1 MELTKNKDI
10 VLFDGVCNLCNW
22 SVQFIIKHDKKQ
34 HFVFTALQSDVAN
47 EILLHYPKN
56 ITKKDSILLI
66 QNQQLFSE
74 STAVL
79 KIVRHFKGL
88 WKLLLIFWIIPRP
101 LRDVFY
107 QFIAKYRYRWFGK
120 KETCMLPSKENQN
133 RFL

>member
-1 MELTKNKDI
+1 
-10 VLFDGVCNLCNW
+10 
-22 SVQFIIKHDKKQ
+22 
-34 HFVFTALQSDVAN
+34 
-47 EILLHYPKN
+47 
-56 ITKKDSILLI
+56 
-66 QNQQLFSE
+66 
-74 STAVL
+74 AVL